1 MNIYVFDPLGILT
14 GPFELSAFPEV
25 PGFGQY
31 LPGNTIELENP
42 LAQPEAGHVWALVDG
57 KPQQLAD
64 YRGMVYHTQPQQ
76 LTDHHGMVYHTYT
89 GAEEEHVKL
98 GDLPEGLT
106 AKRWPGQFYVWD
118 GGDWVLDEASQIA
131 AAQVGERAWRNAQIA
146 DTDYLVMPDYPIT
159 AEQRSDLYVYRQA
172 LRDWPDV
179 TLFPDQAGRP
189 QPPAWIASL
198 AQ

>member
-1 MNIYVFDPLGILT
+1 MNIYLFDPLGILS
-14 GPFELSAFPEV
+14 GPFELSEFPEV

-31 LPGNTIELENP
+31 LPGNNVQLENP

-57 KPQQLAD
+57 EPQQLAD
-64 YRGMVYHTQPQQ
+64 YRGMVFRTEVP
-76 LTDHHGMVYHTYT
+76 GV
-89 GAEEEHVKL
+89 AEEYSKL

-106 AKRWPGQFYVWD
+106 AKRWPGQFYVWA
-118 GGDWVLDEASQIA
+118 GGDWVLDEAAQITA
-131 AAQVGERAWRNAQIA
+131 ALAGERAWRNVQVAA
-146 DTDYLVMPDYPIT
+146 TDYLAMPDYPIT
-159 AEQRSDLYVYRQA
+159 AEQRSELYAYRQA

-179 TLFPDQAGRP
+179 TLFPDQSGRP

>member
-1 MNIYVFDPLGILT
+1 MNIYLFDPLGILA

-31 LPGNTIELENP
+31 LPGNAIQLEKP
-42 LAQPEAGHVWALVDG
+42 LAQPEAGHVWALVEG
-57 KPQQLAD
+57 KPQLLAD
-64 YRGMVYHTQPQQ
+64 FRGVVFRTEVP
-76 LTDHHGMVYHTYT
+76 GV
-89 GAEEEHVKL
+89 AEEYSKL

-106 AKRWPGQFYVWD
+106 AKRWPGQFYVWA
-118 GGDWVLDEASQIA
+118 GGDWVLDEAAQIA
-131 AAQVGERAWRNAQIA
+131 AALAGERAWRNAQVA
-146 DTDYLVMPDYPIT
+146 ATDYLAMPDYPIT
-159 AEQRSDLYVYRQA
+159 AEQRSELYAYRQA

-179 TLFPDQAGRP
+179 TLFPDQSGRP

>member
-1 MNIYVFDPLGILT
+1 MNIYLFDPLGILT
-14 GPFELSAFPEV
+14 GPFELSEFPEV

-31 LPGNTIELENP
+31 LPGNTVQLEKP
-42 LAQPEAGHVWALVDG
+42 LSPPEAGHVWALVEG

-64 YRGMVYHTQPQQ
+64 YRGTVYR
-76 LTDHHGMVYHTYT
+76 TDT
-89 GAEEEHVKL
+89 GAEEEHFEI

-106 AKRWPGQFYVWD
+106 AKRRPGQFYVWS
-118 GGDWVLDEASQIA
+118 GGDWALDAAAQIA
-131 AAQVGERAWRNAQIA
+131 AAQACERAWRNAQVA
-146 DTDYLVMPDYPIT
+146 ATDYLVMPDYPIT
-159 AEQRSDLYVYRQA
+159 AEQRTELYAYRQA

-179 TLFPDQAGRP
+179 TLFPDQSGRP

>member
-14 GPFELSAFPEV
+14 GPFELSDFPEV

-31 LPGNTIELENP
+31 LPGNTIQLENP
-42 LAQPEAGHVWALVDG
+42 LAQPEDGHVWALVDG
-57 KPQQLAD
+57 EPQQLAD
-64 YRGMVYHTQPQQ
+64 YRGVVFSTEVP
-76 LTDHHGMVYHTYT
+76 GVV
-89 GAEEEHVKL
+89 EEYSAL

-106 AKRWPGQFYVWD
+106 AKRWPGQFYVWA

-131 AAQVGERAWRNAQIA
+131 AVQAGERAWRN
-146 DTDYLVMPDYPIT
+146 V
-159 AEQRSDLYVYRQA
+159 
-172 LRDWPDV
+172 PDV